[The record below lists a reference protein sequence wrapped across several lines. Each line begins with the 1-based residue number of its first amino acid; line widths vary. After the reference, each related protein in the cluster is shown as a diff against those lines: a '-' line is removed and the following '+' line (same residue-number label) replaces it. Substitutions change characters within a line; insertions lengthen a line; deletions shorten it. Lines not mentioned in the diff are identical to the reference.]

1 MIWYLMQVILV
12 LIFILGIYNLIIKKV
27 KIGFIQIISS
37 VIIFVY
43 NFLFIMHRDW
53 VNGNQTPQDYF
64 IKRLPRFDINS
75 IIILIS
81 FLTLLVFTVK
91 HIRNKNYK

>member
-12 LIFILGIYNLIIKKV
+12 LIFILGIYNLIIRKV

-64 IKRLPRFDINS
+64 IKRLSRFDINS

>member
-1 MIWYLMQVILV
+1 MFWYLMQVILV
-12 LIFILGIYNLIIKKV
+12 FIFILGIYNIIIKKI
-27 KIGFIQIISS
+27 KFGFIQIISS

-64 IKRLPRFDINS
+64 IKRLSRFDINS

>member
-12 LIFILGIYNLIIKKV
+12 LIFILGIYNLIIRKA

-64 IKRLPRFDINS
+64 IKRLSRFDINS

>member
-64 IKRLPRFDINS
+64 IKRLSRFDINS